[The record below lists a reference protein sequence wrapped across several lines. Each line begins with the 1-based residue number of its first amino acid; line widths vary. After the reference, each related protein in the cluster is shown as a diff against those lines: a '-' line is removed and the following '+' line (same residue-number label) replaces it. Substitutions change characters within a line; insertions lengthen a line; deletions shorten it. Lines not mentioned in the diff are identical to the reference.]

1 MIRKE
6 FKLGK
11 EYYYYN
17 KKDGTSGYC
26 KVDTIMDET
35 FILIDDSSN
44 PKTLI
49 VKQSDTDYMFFKDHE
64 EYNEYEVF
72 ISQLTRKVRYLRT
85 HFGTFKNELSVLN
98 MINML

>member
-17 KKDGTSGYC
+17 KKDDTYGYC
-26 KVDTIMDET
+26 KVDTILDET
-35 FILIDDSSN
+35 FILITGSYD
-44 PKTLI
+44 PETI
-49 VKQSDTDYMFFKDHE
+49 VVKKSDTDYMFFKDYE
-64 EYNEYEVF
+64 EYDEYRAF

-85 HFGTFKNELSVLN
+85 HFGTFDNELSILN